1 MTNKLWQLINTWPSM
16 QANGP
21 FQEQDLAF
29 AEPAFLWAEL
39 GFVVIVLG
47 IARISA
53 LKSALHYKY
62 FLLLCS
68 LIVSK

>member
-1 MTNKLWQLINTWPSM
+1 M

-47 IARISA
+47 IAKISA
-53 LKSALHYKY
+53 LKSALYYKY
-62 FLLLCS
+62 FFLLCS
-68 LIVSK
+68 LIVRK